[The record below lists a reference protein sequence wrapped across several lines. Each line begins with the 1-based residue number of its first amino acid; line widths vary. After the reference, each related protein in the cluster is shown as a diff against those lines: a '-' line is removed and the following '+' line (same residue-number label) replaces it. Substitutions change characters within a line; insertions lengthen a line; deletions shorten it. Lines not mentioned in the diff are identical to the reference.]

1 MAPVKRKRTNRSLAE
16 KCKTL
21 KDLENGMSNKDVAAK
36 YGDPQNAVS
45 ICVKNKLKLTASLKK
60 KRESASQKKYML
72 SEHEK
77 VDKTIC
83 IWFIDKRRQQIPIDG
98 VIIKKK
104 VLEFAKALGVTEF
117 KASNCWLSI

>member
-1 MAPVKRKRTNRSLAE
+1 MSQQNTVSQETLFSKWVKS
-16 KCKTL
+16 
-21 KDLENGMSNKDVAAK
+21 K
-36 YGDPQNAVS
+36 Y
-45 ICVKNKLKLTASLKK
+45 KLTASLKK
-60 KRESASQKKYML
+60 KRESAPQKKYML

-104 VLEFAKALGVTEF
+104 VLECAKALGVTEF

>member
-1 MAPVKRKRTNRSLAE
+1 MPQQNTVSQETLFSKWVKS
-16 KCKTL
+16 
-21 KDLENGMSNKDVAAK
+21 K
-36 YGDPQNAVS
+36 Y
-45 ICVKNKLKLTASLKK
+45 KLTASLKK
-60 KRESASQKKYML
+60 KRESAPQKKYML

>member
-1 MAPVKRKRTNRSLAE
+1 MSQQNTVSQETLFSKWVKS
-16 KCKTL
+16 
-21 KDLENGMSNKDVAAK
+21 K
-36 YGDPQNAVS
+36 Y
-45 ICVKNKLKLTASLKK
+45 KLTASLKK

>member
-1 MAPVKRKRTNRSLAE
+1 MSQQNTVSQETLFSKWVKS
-16 KCKTL
+16 
-21 KDLENGMSNKDVAAK
+21 K
-36 YGDPQNAVS
+36 Y
-45 ICVKNKLKLTASLKK
+45 KLTASLKK
-60 KRESASQKKYML
+60 KRESAPQKKYML

>member
-1 MAPVKRKRTNRSLAE
+1 MSQQNTVSQETLFSKWVKS
-16 KCKTL
+16 
-21 KDLENGMSNKDVAAK
+21 K
-36 YGDPQNAVS
+36 Y
-45 ICVKNKLKLTASLKK
+45 KLTASLKK
-60 KRESASQKKYML
+60 KRESAPQKKYML

-117 KASNCWLSI
+117 KVSNCWLSI

>member
-1 MAPVKRKRTNRSLAE
+1 MSQQNTVSQETLFSKWVKS
-16 KCKTL
+16 
-21 KDLENGMSNKDVAAK
+21 K
-36 YGDPQNAVS
+36 Y
-45 ICVKNKLKLTASLKK
+45 KLTASLKK

-83 IWFIDKRRQQIPIDG
+83 IWFIDKRRQQIPIEG

>member
-1 MAPVKRKRTNRSLAE
+1 MSQQNTVSQETLFSKWVKS
-16 KCKTL
+16 
-21 KDLENGMSNKDVAAK
+21 K
-36 YGDPQNAVS
+36 Y
-45 ICVKNKLKLTASLKK
+45 KLTASLKK
-60 KRESASQKKYML
+60 KRESAPQKKYML

-98 VIIKKK
+98 VIMKKK

-117 KASNCWLSI
+117 KASNCWLRI